1 MNGLQLLP
9 IALAAL
15 VAASAALSGAP
26 RVRPQPAVA
35 RFEFLETESRQSG
48 VWVVQQ
54 GALRF
59 RLPIAVAP
67 KPGLAQYLP
76 APHGLPGFAA
86 PVDQVVPALVPFL
99 DLEDARTIVAADGAD
114 SIEVGDDGRSLT
126 ARWTNWA
133 LIGGKTGE
141 GIDPGI
147 ESQVRWTIGDRSL
160 TRTERLTARR
170 PVTIR
175 RWRVTVP
182 STATRWLDYSAG
194 TTRTDVF
201 DSPDGV
207 LSVVL
212 VKADWPYGTSRTSAI
227 PIQLRFEAADIA
239 LLPNQSRS
247 WTLRLDAGGP
257 GSHD

>member
-1 MNGLQLLP
+1 MRALN
-9 IALAAL
+9 LAAL
-15 VAASAALSGAP
+15 ALGAVVALSA
-26 RVRPQPAVA
+26 QTEVA
-35 RFEFLETESRQSG
+35 RFEFTKTDGRQSG
-48 VWVVQQ
+48 VWVVEH

-59 RLPIAVAP
+59 TLPITTAP

-86 PVDQVVPALVPFL
+86 PADQMVPALVPFL

-126 ARWTNWA
+126 ARWTSWA
-133 LIGGKTGE
+133 LVGGEAGAR
-141 GIDPGI
+141 IDPGLDS
-147 ESQVRWTIGDRSL
+147 EVRWTIEDRSL

-170 PVTIR
+170 PITIR
-175 RWRVTVP
+175 RWRVIVP

-194 TTRTDVF
+194 TIRTDVF

-207 LSVVL
+207 LSVAV
-212 VKADWPYGTSRTSAI
+212 VQADWPYGTSRTPAT
-227 PIQLRFEAADIA
+227 PVQLRFEAADIA
-239 LLPNQSRS
+239 LSPGQPRS

-257 GSHD
+257 GGYD